1 MSDSARLAL
10 PECRSASCRPSSSAA
25 AQKALGPFNRQTS
38 LAALG
43 QIAWSS
49 ARRPGRVTADSR
61 YRSRQGDRDQSSA
74 GAGSPA
80 VPKRPGRKTDR
91 PTARRRGLTSHVELR
106 ARTLLLDTCNRVIGK
121 PMVYRGSLNAVD
133 MRISEIFRDAVRSN
147 AAAIIVAHHH
157 PVRLQPRIFQP
168 PAR

>member
-1 MSDSARLAL
+1 MSQRELLAI
-10 PECRSASCRPSSSAA
+10 AA
-25 AQKALGPFNRQTS
+25 LAPFDRQTS

-61 YRSRQGDRDQSSA
+61 HRSRQGDRDQSSA

-80 VPKRPGRKTDR
+80 VPERPGRKTDR
-91 PTARRRGLTSHVELR
+91 PTARRRGPTSHVELR

-133 MRISEIFRDAVRSN
+133 MRISKIFRDAVRSN